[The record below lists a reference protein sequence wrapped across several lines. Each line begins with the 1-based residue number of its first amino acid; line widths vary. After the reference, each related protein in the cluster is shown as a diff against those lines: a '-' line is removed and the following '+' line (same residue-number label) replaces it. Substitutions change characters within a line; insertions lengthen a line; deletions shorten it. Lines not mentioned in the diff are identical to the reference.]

1 MKEMILATRWTAKG
15 RTREPKKEKKGVRT
29 LIDAGVETST
39 SIIKH
44 LTNFECVRREELVD
58 KAEE

>member
-1 MKEMILATRWTAKG
+1 MKDMILATRWTAEGHTK
-15 RTREPKKEKKGVRT
+15 EPHKEKKGIRA